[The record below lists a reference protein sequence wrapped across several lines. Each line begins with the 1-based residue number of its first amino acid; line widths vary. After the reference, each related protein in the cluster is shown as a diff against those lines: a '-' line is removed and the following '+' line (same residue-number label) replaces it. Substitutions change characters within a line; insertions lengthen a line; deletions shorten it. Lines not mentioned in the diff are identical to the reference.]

1 MPEGVPLDPFQ
12 PALRAAFLRSN
23 HRSLNRPPVSGGVE
37 DTRISAFPAKRK
49 ELPDAC
55 SFKGSSSIRRFFCT
69 NIIKMFRSR
78 STSSHFRL
86 KISSNRNPSSVNQNG
101 VPVLRTCVE
110 KRSTGK
116 RRSVGDCGISEDRR
130 S

>member
-12 PALRAAFLRSN
+12 PALRAAFFSPNQGMRKCEYVLYNPRN
-23 HRSLNRPPVSGGVE
+23 GRP
-37 DTRISAFPAKRK
+37 IQ
-49 ELPDAC
+49 
-55 SFKGSSSIRRFFCT
+55 RRM
-69 NIIKMFRSR
+69 I
-78 STSSHFRL
+78 RL

-116 RRSVGDCGISEDRR
+116 RRSVGDCGLSEDRR